1 MYMVLELRFM
11 LRYMYIHS
19 RTMYVVPEW
28 KELEKTIPTHTKY
41 SKSPKFND
49 IKRGIR
55 NKVMPCYQKMYLKT
69 KQDKVTS

>member
-1 MYMVLELRFM
+1 
-11 LRYMYIHS
+11 
-19 RTMYVVPEW
+19 MYVVPEW

-41 SKSPKFND
+41 SKSPKFKD